1 MSNTGLIQARAARAA
16 IAAILLCMSGTSVYA
31 SSQQRLIQ
39 YHHRRSSGTAPS
51 IATEPASRAVRA
63 GQTAS
68 FSVAA
73 NGTAP
78 LTYQWRMNGTAISG
92 ATSSS
97 YTTPATTTSESGEQF
112 SVVIMNSAGSATS
125 NAAVLTVNA
134 AASVLNSSATSLAF
148 GSVNVSSSDA
158 QSVTLTNAGSS
169 SVTISNVQLAGAGFG
184 ASGVPSGLILSS
196 GHSTVL
202 SATFDPAAS
211 GSATGSITITSN
223 AANSPMVIALSGT
236 GVTPTTYSVSLN
248 WTASTSSVTGYN
260 VYSSTESGGPYT
272 KLTPAPVAATN
283 FSDSGVQEGT
293 TYYFV
298 VTAVNSENQESAYSA
313 QTSATIP

>member
-1 MSNTGLIQARAARAA
+1 
-16 IAAILLCMSGTSVYA
+16 
-31 SSQQRLIQ
+31 
-39 YHHRRSSGTAPS
+39 
-51 IATEPASRAVRA
+51 
-63 GQTAS
+63 
-68 FSVAA
+68 
-73 NGTAP
+73 
-78 LTYQWRMNGTAISG
+78 MNGTAISG

-134 AASVLNSSATSLAF
+134 AASILNSSATSLAF
-148 GSVNVSSSDA
+148 GSVNVSSSDT

-236 GVTPTTYSVSLN
+236 GVTPTIYSVSLN

-260 VYSSTESGGPYT
+260 VYSSTVSGGPYT

-298 VTAVNSENQESAYSA
+298 VTAVNSDNQESAYSA